1 MKFIYVF
8 DNSDKERLVKS
19 GYKLLKEDNANSIYV
34 FESNTELSFAEQG
47 IEKYVFSNVLTF

>member
-1 MKFIYVF
+1 MKFIYIF

-19 GYKLLKEDNANSIYV
+19 GYKLLKEDNINSIYV

-47 IEKYVFSNVLTF
+47 VEKYVFSNVLTF

>member
-1 MKFIYVF
+1 MKFVYIF

-19 GYKLLKEDNANSIYV
+19 GYKLLKEDNINSIYV

>member
-8 DNSDKERLVKS
+8 DSSDKERLVKS
-19 GYKLLKEDNANSIYV
+19 GYKLLKEDSTNSIYV

>member
-8 DNSDKERLVKS
+8 DSSDKERLVKS
-19 GYKLLKEDNANSIYV
+19 GYKLLKEDNTNSIYV